1 MKKRVFACLAAFS
14 LVGCTTSAKIKLDPN
29 NPVNIT
35 VWHYYTGVSQ
45 SAFDELCKEFN
56 DTVGKEEGI
65 NVQGS
70 AKGTISDLE
79 DAVIAS
85 SNKEVGAD
93 ELPNIFSTY
102 ADVAYAI
109 KDQTDFVDLKQYFTE
124 NELNTY
130 VDSFIDEGYITDSE
144 HLYLFSIAKSTEL
157 FMLNKTFFEPFAQ
170 ECNVSLD
177 DLKTIEGVV
186 DVSEKYYAWTDAKTP
201 DIPNDGKAFY
211 GRDSMSN
218 YFLVGMKQLG
228 QDLYTVDNN
237 KATLHLDKD
246 KLRKLWDNYYVP
258 YAKGYFDASGKFRS
272 DDVKTGDLLCYTGSS
287 VSAPYFPDN
296 VEVNGT
302 STPIDYVIMDAPV
315 FQDGNNATIQQG
327 AGMVVTKSTPEE
339 EYASCV
345 FLKWFT
351 ETENNLRFTSESAYL
366 PVKKD
371 AFNIDTFEKA
381 ISENNLEV
389 SQKTKDVVEHIM
401 NNGSLLNDGYTLK
414 HFSASNDIRK
424 ILDNNLQTKADKDKK
439 AIQKEISEGNNRE
452 DVLNKYVNDQTFQD
466 WYSSFTKEI
475 NAAMNN

>member
-14 LVGCTTSAKIKLDPN
+14 LAECTTSAKIKLNPN

-79 DAVIAS
+79 DAVITS

-109 KDQTDFVDLKQYFTE
+109 KDQTDFVDLKQYSTE

-130 VDSFIDEGYITDSE
+130 VDSFVDEGYITDSS
-144 HLYLFSIAKSTEL
+144 HLYLFPIAKSTEL

-177 DLKTIEGVV
+177 DLKTIEGIV
-186 DVSEKYYAWTDAKTP
+186 DISEKYYAWTDAKTP
-201 DIPNDGKAFY
+201 DIPNDGKAFS

-218 YFLVGMKQLG
+218 YFLIGMKQLW

-237 KATLHLDKD
+237 KATLHLDKE

-258 YAKGYFDASGKFRS
+258 YIKGYFDASGKFRS
-272 DDVKTGDLLCYTGSS
+272 DDIKTGDLLCYTGSS
-287 VSAPYFPDN
+287 VSAPYFPDK
-296 VEVNGT
+296 VEVDGT

-315 FQDGNNATIQQG
+315 FQNGNNATIQQG

-339 EYASCV
+339 EYASCI

-351 ETENNLRFTSESAYL
+351 ETENNLSFTSESTYL

-371 AFNIDTFEKA
+371 AFNIDTFEKT

-401 NNGSLLNDGYTLK
+401 NDGSLLNDGYTLK

-424 ILDNNLQTKADKDKK
+424 LLDTNLQTKADKDKK
-439 AIQKEISEGNNRE
+439 EIQKEISEGNNRD

-475 NAAMNN
+475 NAVVNG

>member
-1 MKKRVFACLAAFS
+1 MS
-14 LVGCTTSAKIKLDPN
+14 
-29 NPVNIT
+29 
-35 VWHYYTGVSQ
+35 
-45 SAFDELCKEFN
+45 
-56 DTVGKEEGI
+56 
-65 NVQGS
+65 
-70 AKGTISDLE
+70 
-79 DAVIAS
+79 
-85 SNKEVGAD
+85 
-93 ELPNIFSTY
+93 
-102 ADVAYAI
+102 
-109 KDQTDFVDLKQYFTE
+109 
-124 NELNTY
+124 
-130 VDSFIDEGYITDSE
+130 
-144 HLYLFSIAKSTEL
+144 
-157 FMLNKTFFEPFAQ
+157 
-170 ECNVSLD
+170 
-177 DLKTIEGVV
+177 GVV
-186 DVSEKYYAWTDAKTP
+186 VH
-201 DIPNDGKAFY
+201 

-237 KATLHLDKD
+237 KATLHLDKE

-258 YAKGYFDASGKFRS
+258 YVKGYFDASGKFRS

-296 VEVNGT
+296 VEVDGT

-371 AFNIDTFEKA
+371 AFNIDTFEKT

-389 SQKTKDVVEHIM
+389 SPKTKDVVEHIM
-401 NNGSLLNDGYTLK
+401 NDGSLLNDGYTLK

-424 ILDNNLQTKADKDKK
+424 ILDNNLQNKADKDKK
-439 AIQKEISEGNNRE
+439 TIQKEISEGNNRE
-452 DVLNKYVNDQTFQD
+452 DVLNKYVNDEAFQD

-475 NAAMNN
+475 NAAVNN

>member
-1 MKKRVFACLAAFS
+1 
-14 LVGCTTSAKIKLDPN
+14 
-29 NPVNIT
+29 
-35 VWHYYTGVSQ
+35 
-45 SAFDELCKEFN
+45 
-56 DTVGKEEGI
+56 
-65 NVQGS
+65 
-70 AKGTISDLE
+70 
-79 DAVIAS
+79 
-85 SNKEVGAD
+85 
-93 ELPNIFSTY
+93 
-102 ADVAYAI
+102 
-109 KDQTDFVDLKQYFTE
+109 
-124 NELNTY
+124 
-130 VDSFIDEGYITDSE
+130 
-144 HLYLFSIAKSTEL
+144 
-157 FMLNKTFFEPFAQ
+157 MLNQTFFEPFAE

-201 DIPNDGKAFY
+201 DILNDGQAFY

-218 YFLVGMKQLG
+218 YFLIGMKQLG
-228 QDLYTVDNN
+228 QDLYTIDNN
-237 KATLHLDKD
+237 KVTLHLDKD

-258 YAKGYFDASGKFRS
+258 YVKGYFDAFGKFRS

-302 STPIDYVIMDAPV
+302 STPIEYVIMNAPV
-315 FQDGNNATIQQG
+315 FQDGNNAAIQQG

-351 ETENNLRFTSESAYL
+351 ETKNNLRFTSESTYL

-371 AFNIDTFEKA
+371 AFNVETFEKT

-401 NNGSLLNDGYTLK
+401 NDDSLLNNGYTLK
-414 HFSASNDIRK
+414 PFSASNDIRK
-424 ILDNNLQTKADKDKK
+424 RLDTNLQNKADKDKK
-439 AIQKEISEGNNRE
+439 AIQKEIFEGNNRDE
-452 DVLNKYVNDQTFQD
+452 VISKYVNDEAFND

-475 NAAMNN
+475 NAVVNG